1 MAFIECNMRS
11 SGMEIETSVWVT
23 LPQNRVQGILYLL
36 HDNGKN
42 HTYFNR
48 NISLESLCDKYQ
60 VAAVV
65 PDMNVSCC
73 LDLCYGD
80 AYYTFLRDELP
91 DMMEQYFGISRQE
104 RTRVA
109 GVGTG
114 GYGAF
119 HLACDEKSNVTSAAS
134 ISGIMD
140 IRNYLQR
147 QETMKIRRNYEAAL
161 IGNKNREEWDLVSLV
176 ENNSG
181 LMNKK
186 LIQYV
191 REDELIDENRT
202 FYEYIKTLG
211 IYAELVT
218 CSVKQKDQYIESVLE
233 EFLQK

>member
-1 MAFIECNMRS
+1 
-11 SGMEIETSVWVT
+11 
-23 LPQNRVQGILYLL
+23 
-36 HDNGKN
+36 
-42 HTYFNR
+42 
-48 NISLESLCDKYQ
+48 
-60 VAAVV
+60 
-65 PDMNVSCC
+65 
-73 LDLCYGD
+73 
-80 AYYTFLRDELP
+80 
-91 DMMEQYFGISRQE
+91 
-104 RTRVA
+104 
-109 GVGTG
+109 
-114 GYGAF
+114 
-119 HLACDEKSNVTSAAS
+119 
-134 ISGIMD
+134 
-140 IRNYLQR
+140 
-147 QETMKIRRNYEAAL
+147 MKIRRNYEAAL